1 MAAHSPTMRR
11 RRLAAELLRLRE
23 AAGLTQEEV
32 AGRLEWDP
40 SKLSRIE
47 NRQVGIIARDL
58 RKLLDM
64 YGVTDGE
71 QREGYFAMAREGKQ
85 RAWWQ
90 SYGDVIPSEYGTLI
104 GLETEAVTIS
114 SYGQELVP
122 GLLQTA
128 DYARAVIRAFRPD
141 DTADEITRRVEVRL
155 ARQAVL
161 ARDDPPRLWAVI
173 SEAVVRRAVGGQA
186 VMAAQLRAL
195 ASERERAV
203 VTVQVL
209 PFSAGEHPAM
219 AGSFVILDFPD
230 PEPAAVYLENASSA
244 LYLERITDVQRYA
257 GMFRFVQAAALG
269 PKESRDMLIAAAHE
283 LDS

>member
-1 MAAHSPTMRR
+1 MRR

-64 YGVTDGE
+64 YGVTDVE

-141 DTADEITRRVEVRL
+141 DTAEESPTPGGGRP
-155 ARQAVL
+155 ARGRGVG
-161 ARDDPPRLWAVI
+161 
-173 SEAVVRRAVGGQA
+173 RAG
-186 VMAAQLRAL
+186 RA
-195 ASERERAV
+195 
-203 VTVQVL
+203 
-209 PFSAGEHPAM
+209 
-219 AGSFVILDFPD
+219 
-230 PEPAAVYLENASSA
+230 
-244 LYLERITDVQRYA
+244 
-257 GMFRFVQAAALG
+257 
-269 PKESRDMLIAAAHE
+269 ESRGVE
-283 LDS
+283 